1 MQVGE
6 RVMEAC
12 FEAGMRFFVNF
23 PGQGLPK
30 QNPEIQLPTAI
41 FPGRR
46 LAHSLHAAFPGDQD
60 RTNLQN
66 LL

>member
-6 RVMEAC
+6 MVKEAC
-12 FEAGMRFFVNF
+12 FEAGMRSLMKF
-23 PGQGLPK
+23 PGQGLPR

-41 FPGRR
+41 FPGQMP
-46 LAHSLHAAFPGDQD
+46 AHSLHAAFPGDQD